1 MGNGCSVHGVARRKL
16 GKRDIQWLVA
26 HTQFSSEAEIA
37 TLYRGEKHL
46 EWSILG
52 QTEFRG
58 PYGTLKYLCRLKPKR
73 NWIL

>member
-37 TLYRGEKHL
+37 TLYRGE
-46 EWSILG
+46 E
-52 QTEFRG
+52 TFRVEHFR
-58 PYGTLKYLCRLKPKR
+58 PNK
-73 NWIL
+73 I